1 MTKFIFITGG
11 VVSSLGKG
19 IVSSSIASLLSLSN
33 YKVIFTEYDDLRSWV
48 PSGSFYL
55 VDDFF
60 KDKLSISKEE
70 NVFWIKANEDAKS
83 FYLRAI
89 IGSRSANTEMVI
101 ENLQS
106 AFEND
111 ASLKDYAKK
120 DREFIKYFEN
130 ADFIAL
136 F

>member
-1 MTKFIFITGG
+1 MSGEK
-11 VVSSLGKG
+11 SLD
-19 IVSSSIASLLSLSN
+19 
-33 YKVIFTEYDDLRSWV
+33 E
-48 PSGSFYL
+48 
-55 VDDFF
+55 
-60 KDKLSISKEE
+60 
-70 NVFWIKANEDAKS
+70 IKNEDAKS

-111 ASLKDYAKK
+111 ASLKEYAKK

-130 ADFIAL
+130 ATVLAKLATMIPHDLCLYSRSSKVGREHRSHVREHL
-136 F
+136 FAFAVRKYRSV